1 MHQSIPIFTW
11 LYKKISHG
19 HDLTLLDA
27 VSLFVAVPTTVF
39 AKLITGKAPP
49 QVPNL
54 DSQMMGK
61 LLAGDMTVSAQ
72 VRIDFNI
79 LKAEIAVGLTL
90 TSAVIGVLKLL
101 WKSAT
106 GGVDAAMD
114 EMKGGPSSLFDL
126 FAIAVDVVG
135 TIVALPNQAGLPG
148 ADFGTW
154 VSRLPLNPSLTLIRR
169 SYGLNTDK
177 LLH

>member
-1 MHQSIPIFTW
+1 
-11 LYKKISHG
+11 
-19 HDLTLLDA
+19 
-27 VSLFVAVPTTVF
+27 
-39 AKLITGKAPP
+39 
-49 QVPNL
+49 
-54 DSQMMGK
+54 MGK
-61 LLAGDMTVSAQ
+61 LLSGDTTVSAQ

-114 EMKGGPSSLFDL
+114 EMKVGPSSLFDP

-135 TIVALPNQAGLPG
+135 TIVALLNQVGLPA
-148 ADFGTW
+148 ADFG
-154 VSRLPLNPSLTLIRR
+154 I
-169 SYGLNTDK
+169 
-177 LLH
+177 